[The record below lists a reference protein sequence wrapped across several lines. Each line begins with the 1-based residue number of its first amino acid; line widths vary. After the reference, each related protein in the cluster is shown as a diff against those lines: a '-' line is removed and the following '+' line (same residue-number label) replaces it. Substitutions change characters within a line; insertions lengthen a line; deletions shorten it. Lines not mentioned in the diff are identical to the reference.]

1 MRTWLHLVIAVVVS
15 AGLASAAEHLDH
27 GLVAVTSPDGGA
39 VISWRLLPTDAP
51 DLGFDLYR
59 KDGHHAVKL
68 NAAPLTG
75 PTWYAD
81 PGAPP
86 GSQYILQSGRAV
98 LGGTTLSPDPYLT
111 IPLKTPEGY
120 APNDAS
126 VADLDG
132 DGAFELVLHQA
143 GRGKDNSQSGET
155 DPPLLQAYELD
166 GTLLWQISLGRN
178 IREGAHYT
186 QFIVYDLDGDGRAE
200 LACRTSDGTVDGTG
214 KAIGDAEA
222 DWRNPNGYI
231 LDGPEYL
238 TVFDGRTGA
247 ALQTVDY
254 LPPRGNVKAWGD
266 GYGNRVDRFLAG
278 LGYFDGERPSLLFC
292 RGYYTRTV
300 LVAWD
305 WRDGKLTRRWTFDS
319 ADGVADHAKYAGQGN
334 HGLSIADVDGDGR
347 DEVIY
352 GACCIDDDG
361 TGRYT
366 TGLGH
371 GDALHVSD
379 LDPERPGLEVFDIHE
394 NPRHEHGCEL
404 RDARTGEIIWSK
416 PSTDV
421 GRGVAFDIDP
431 RYLGAECWAA
441 GKGLSGLWNAKG
453 EVISE
458 KRPNSMNFGI
468 WWDGDP
474 LRELLDKNR
483 IGKWNW
489 STETDEPL
497 LVAEGCTANNS
508 TKATPTLS
516 GDILGDW
523 REEVIWRTED
533 NQSLRLYTTWLPTD
547 RRMVTLLADR
557 QYREALAWQN
567 VGYNQP
573 PHPSFWLH

>member
-1 MRTWLHLVIAVVVS
+1 MPRTWVAV
-15 AGLASAAEHLDH
+15 AIGLSAATATATLDR
-27 GLVAVTSPDGGA
+27 GLVAVSHPDGGS
-39 VISWRLLPTDAP
+39 VIAWRLLPTDPP
-51 DLGFDLYR
+51 DLAFDLHR
-59 KDGHHAVKL
+59 RDGERLVKV

-75 PTWYAD
+75 PTWCAD
-81 PGAPP
+81 ADAPA
-86 GSQYILQSGRAV
+86 GTRYLLRAAQTDLAETILAP
-98 LGGTTLSPDPYLT
+98 TPYLT

-132 DGAFELVLHQA
+132 DGALELVLHQA

-155 DPPLLQAYELD
+155 DPPILQAYELD
-166 GTLLWQISLGRN
+166 GTLLWSIDLGRN

-186 QFIVYDLDGDGRAE
+186 QFMVYDLDGDGRAE
-200 LACRTSDGTVDGTG
+200 VACKTADGTVDGSGTV
-214 KAIGDAEA
+214 IGDARA
-222 DWRNPNGYI
+222 DWRNPQGYI

-247 ALQTVDY
+247 VLQTVDY
-254 LPPRGNVKAWGD
+254 LPPRGDVKAWGD

-278 LGYFDGERPSLLFC
+278 VGYFDGARPSLVFC

-305 WRDGKLTRRWTFDS
+305 WRDGALTRRWTFDS
-319 ADGVADHAKYAGQGN
+319 ADGAGDHAQYAGQGN
-334 HGLSIADVDGDGR
+334 HGLSIADVDADGR

-361 TGRYT
+361 TGLYT

-371 GDALHVSD
+371 GDALHVGD

-394 NPRHEHGCEL
+394 HARHEHGCEF
-404 RDARTGEIIWSK
+404 RDARTGEVLWSK
-416 PSTDV
+416 PSPDV

-431 RYLGAECWAA
+431 RYPGAECWAA
-441 GKGLSGLWNAKG
+441 GKGISGLWSAKG
-453 EVISE
+453 ELISE

-483 IGKWNW
+483 ISKWNW
-489 STETDEPL
+489 QTETDEPL
-497 LVAEGCTANNS
+497 LVAEGCTSNNS
-508 TKATPTLS
+508 TKATPVLS
-516 GDILGDW
+516 GDLLGDW

-547 RRMVTLLADR
+547 RRRVTLLADR
-557 QYREALAWQN
+557 QYRVALAWQN

-573 PHPSFWLH
+573 PHPSFWVH